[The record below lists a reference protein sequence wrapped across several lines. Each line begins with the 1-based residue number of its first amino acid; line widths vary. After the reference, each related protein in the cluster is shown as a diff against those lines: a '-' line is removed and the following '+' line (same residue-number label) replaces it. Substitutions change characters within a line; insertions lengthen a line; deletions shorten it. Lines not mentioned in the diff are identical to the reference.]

1 MIMSMSITND
11 ETSDAIMPRAMAVMG
26 MEDEKLPQW
35 PGIDFTVGADG
46 AESEAANALIGISS
60 FPSYFLSPAN
70 TTIHQVLQ
78 TA

>member
-1 MIMSMSITND
+1 
-11 ETSDAIMPRAMAVMG
+11 MG